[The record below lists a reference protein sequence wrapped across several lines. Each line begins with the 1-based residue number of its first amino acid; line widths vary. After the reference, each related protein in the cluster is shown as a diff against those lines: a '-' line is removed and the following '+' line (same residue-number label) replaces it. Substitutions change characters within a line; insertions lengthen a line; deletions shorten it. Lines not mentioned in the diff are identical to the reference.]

1 VLYALTGIN
10 TTSGT
15 GDTIFNALLNQRTF
29 SADNATT
36 AILYSLLVFIGV
48 FSGSLFVLR
57 FLGLF
62 AAVLGIPDD
71 QQIRRGREN
80 QRNQEF
86 LLSSQKRQARLT
98 GQYIVR
104 AQAAMARRRDQENR
118 RRSIT
123 SDLPRIQSDQ

>member
-1 VLYALTGIN
+1 MTVAVASLIAFVAVLYALTGIN

-71 QQIRRGREN
+71 QQIGSR
-80 QRNQEF
+80 
-86 LLSSQKRQARLT
+86 KPA
-98 GQYIVR
+98 
-104 AQAAMARRRDQENR
+104 
-118 RRSIT
+118 
-123 SDLPRIQSDQ
+123 